1 MTFADLYRKLSQLY
15 PENLREEWDN
25 DGIMCAPNASRK
37 VERALIAVDVT
48 DEVIEFAKENEFDTI
63 ISHHPLVFRPINA
76 LCESNY
82 IQAKLIKLVKY
93 DINVMSFHTRLD
105 AAEGGVND
113 TLCDC
118 IELENVEKDPQDPIG
133 RIGDIYEEMTLEE
146 FSQIISTNLES
157 PFVLYSGNKPVRRV
171 YVVGGD
177 GKDYVSRAIAT
188 GCDTLV
194 TGRCSYNLSIDASDM
209 GLNIVE
215 AGHFYTENPVCMS
228 IAEDIQI
235 IDSEIFTQVCNSN
248 NIKFS

>member
-1 MTFADLYRKLSQLY
+1 MTFADLYKKLSQLY

-25 DGIMCAPNASRK
+25 DGIMCSPNMYKK
-37 VERALIAVDVT
+37 VERALITLDVT
-48 DEVIEFAKENEFDTI
+48 DEVIEYAKVNDFDTI
-63 ISHHPLVFRPINA
+63 ISHHPLIFRPVSA
-76 LCESNY
+76 LSENNY
-82 IQAKLIKLVKY
+82 IQAKLIKLIKY
-93 DINVMSFHTRLD
+93 GINVMSFHTRLD

-113 TLCDC
+113 TLCSC
-118 IELENVEKDPQDPIG
+118 IELENVEKDSQDPIG

-146 FSQIISTNLES
+146 FSQIVSTNLES
-157 PFVLYSGNKPVRRV
+157 PFVLYSGNRSVRRV

-177 GKDYVSRAIAT
+177 GKDFVSRAIAT

-194 TGRCSYNLSIDASDM
+194 TGRCSYNVSIDAVDM

-235 IDSEIFTQVCNSN
+235 IDPEIYTQAYNSN